1 MADID
6 STEARGQAR
15 PDLMVRV
22 SGGRDETPQQQVR
35 RANERR
41 VFHHVRRGEALSRVS
56 LVRATGL
63 SAQSIGDIIRVLL
76 EQGLI
81 EETGAEPQPGLGRY
95 PIGVRIRPRGA
106 LAFGCN
112 IERDRL
118 DGAWIDLTGAVVTS
132 KSVRYEPGEEPR
144 TTIGRIEALHESLT
158 GRLTDA
164 DGPRLPVVGLAM
176 PGPIDPE
183 SQRLVN
189 PPNFA
194 QWEGVDPRALFS
206 ATWQLPVHIENAAT
220 AAAIGEAW
228 QSRGVLTN
236 FLYCHWGVG
245 IGGGLVLDLETY
257 RGTTGNALEL
267 GHVPVVPDGAL
278 CGCGSRGCLEAE
290 ASVAAVCREAR
301 AAGFRGS
308 FDELISRAPDHP
320 ALAALL
326 ARAGRLLAQALV
338 GAVNLFDVDTVVLG
352 GYHLLQAAEWLVP
365 PVTTAL
371 ATRPI
376 ARDLRPVTVLCSEL
390 GEAAGAVGAA
400 SAVLDRLLPSGA
412 EAGFGVPAARRGRA

>member
-6 STEARGQAR
+6 GTEVRGQAR

-22 SGGRDETPQQQVR
+22 SGRDETPQQQVR

-63 SAQSIGDIIRVLL
+63 SAQSVGDIIRVLI

-132 KSVRYEPGEEPR
+132 KSGPYKPGEEPR
-144 TTIGRIEALHESLT
+144 TTIGRIEALYERLT
-158 GRLTDA
+158 SRLTDA
-164 DGPRLPVVGLAM
+164 DGPRLAVVGLAM
-176 PGPIDPE
+176 PGPIDPQ

-194 QWEGVDPRALFS
+194 QWEGVDPRAE
-206 ATWQLPVHIENAAT
+206 H
-220 AAAIGEAW
+220 GEERRQEGEGGQDGQTPRGGQVGRAW
-228 QSRGVLTN
+228 RPAGQRGQ
-236 FLYCHWGVG
+236 GG
-245 IGGGLVLDLETY
+245 RIGGDQRNRRRGHHEHRDGRNLDQPE
-257 RGTTGNALEL
+257 RHAEGCEQGQQAE
-267 GHVPVVPDGAL
+267 VAPDHEAAPGMAAP
-278 CGCGSRGCLEAE
+278 GGRSRISTRAPSGPARSLAR
-290 ASVAAVCREAR
+290 ATVDR
-301 AAGFRGS
+301 AAGEQR
-308 FDELISRAPDHP
+308 
-320 ALAALL
+320 
-326 ARAGRLLAQALV
+326 
-338 GAVNLFDVDTVVLG
+338 
-352 GYHLLQAAEWLVP
+352 
-365 PVTTAL
+365 
-371 ATRPI
+371 
-376 ARDLRPVTVLCSEL
+376 
-390 GEAAGAVGAA
+390 
-400 SAVLDRLLPSGA
+400 
-412 EAGFGVPAARRGRA
+412 

>member
-1 MADID
+1 MTDID
-6 STEARGQAR
+6 GTEVRQAR
-15 PDLMVRV
+15 PEPVVRV

-41 VFHHVRRGEALSRVS
+41 VFHLIRRGEALSRVS

-63 SAQSIGDIIRVLL
+63 SAQSIGGIIRVLL
-76 EQGLI
+76 QQGLI

-112 IERDRL
+112 IERDRI
-118 DGAWIDLTGAVVTS
+118 DGAWVDLTGAVVAS
-132 KSVRYEPGEEPR
+132 QSVRFEPGEEPR
-144 TTIGRIEALHESLT
+144 TTIGRIETLHDSVT
-158 GRLTDA
+158 SRLADA

-176 PGPIDPE
+176 PGPIDPQ

-194 QWEGVDPRALFS
+194 QWEGIDPRSLFS
-206 ATWQLPVHIENAAT
+206 ASWRLPVHVENAAT

-267 GHVPVVPDGAL
+267 GHVPVVPDGAP

-290 ASVAAVCREAR
+290 ASVAAVCRQAH
-301 AAGFRGS
+301 ATGFRGS
-308 FDELISRAPDHP
+308 FDDLISQAPSEP
-320 ALAALL
+320 ALAGLL
-326 ARAGRLLAQALV
+326 ERAGRLLAQALV

-352 GYHLLQAAEWLVP
+352 GYHLLQTAEWLVP
-365 PVTTAL
+365 RVTTTL
-371 ATRPI
+371 ATWPI
-376 ARDLRPVTVLCSEL
+376 ARDLRPVTVMCSGL

-400 SAVLDRLLPSGA
+400 SAVLDRLLPPGA
-412 EAGFGVPAARRGRA
+412 EAGFGVQASLRGPT